1 MVTVVINRTTNY
13 IQVYKNGG
21 NLTESAATWT
31 GGFNTSIPL
40 TMGVNSSLAGD
51 FDGRMTE
58 VGVWDR
64 ELTSLEVASLYNQGM
79 PTNLLVN
86 RNNYQSGNPTV
97 FNTKQ
102 VDFDGSDDHLK
113 VTNAYGSFTG
123 TWSFWFKRDSATEGF
138 LIDARGSTQDGT
150 GYALFSGSNLAFLLN
165 LAFFLFELFLVR
177 ITLT

>member
-13 IQVYKNGG
+13 VQVYKNGG
-21 NLTESAATWT
+21 NLTEGAATWT

-64 ELTSLEVASLYNQGM
+64 EITALEVASLYNQGM

-86 RNNYQSGNPTV
+86 RNDYQSGNPTV

-102 VDFDGSDDHLK
+102 VDFDGSDDYLQLGNFNNLG
-113 VTNAYGSFTG
+113 TSDCSF
-123 TWSFWFKRDSATEGF
+123 SFWVIELYFILMVQIKF
-138 LIDARGSTQDGT
+138 LHKQG
-150 GYALFSGSNLAFLLN
+150 
-165 LAFFLFELFLVR
+165 
-177 ITLT
+177 